1 MDAMRNESANATE
14 PGEDGAEPPTPTP
27 TAAPGAQPEAAGAT
41 DEGAKAE
48 VDAAAE
54 TPSGASDEEAEPGT
68 SGASGSSGTSGTS
81 GTSGASRSSGTSG
94 SSGRTHGATASPG
107 QEAPPTSSVEVPQQR
122 TAEPEAASGG
132 KGKKR
137 KSAPKSKTAGVK
149 SLVVF
154 RDGKVHYADD
164 TVVVL
169 DLDEAAHP
177 DTDVHDVVDKLSE
190 LRDAAESP
198 GRTEAVALVAEL
210 IQNKALA

>member
-14 PGEDGAEPPTPTP
+14 PAEEGAEAVTPTP
-27 TAAPGAQPEAAGAT
+27 EGQPEAAAAVT
-41 DEGAKAE
+41 PADAAE
-48 VDAAAE
+48 VDAADAPE
-54 TPSGASDEEAEPGT
+54 KADASAASSATGAT
-68 SGASGSSGTSGTS
+68 
-81 GTSGASRSSGTSG
+81 
-94 SSGRTHGATASPG
+94 GATA
-107 QEAPPTSSVEVPQQR
+107 EAAAPVDVPQQR
-122 TAEPEAASGG
+122 TAEPEATSGAGG

-137 KSAPKSKTAGVK
+137 KTAPKSKSAGMK

-169 DLDEAAHP
+169 DLDDAAHP
-177 DTDVHDVVDKLSE
+177 DTDVHDVVDKLAE

-210 IQNKALA
+210 IQAKALS